1 MREFC
6 IFTLHRNDES
16 SLLYSQEM
24 VVLEN
29 PADRCKILQAC
40 SFSSYFNLMI
50 MKSCSF
56 CEGDS
61 VGIFLA
67 GTVSSSFISSLR
79 FSPNTKRAVK
89 NTQKVCH
96 FTIHFGL
103 PGLERFTFPLAASL
117 PDTKVLCNRFFCDSR

>member
-1 MREFC
+1 MKSPVAEWMREFC
-6 IFTLHRNDES
+6 SFTLHRNDAS

-67 GTVSSSFISSLR
+67 GTISSSFISSLR

-89 NTQKVCH
+89 KYSESLSFYNSFW
-96 FTIHFGL
+96 FTGFGAIHFPTG
-103 PGLERFTFPLAASL
+103 RVTSRYKSSL
-117 PDTKVLCNRFFCDSR
+117 